1 MFKDRL
7 SSKILDSRTRS
18 EIPAEDKRKVHQLQ
32 LAKQMNKQAKERFL
46 EQKGSSGPK
55 KQKPPPPVAYKNVA
69 VFPKEPDIR
78 NLKLCVD
85 RKYESVILP
94 VHGFAAPFHISTIKN
109 ISRSEEGAY
118 VYLRMNFFYPGAS
131 INRNEETYFPNPDM
145 TFVKEISLRSVSSG
159 PSSAAS
165 NFGQA
170 FQAIKEVQK
179 GFKTREAEKREMEVF
194 IMTID
199 DVHMYIVIVV
209 LLQILYRQ
217 GVVEQAS
224 LVLNT
229 SRGNPRLKDLYMR
242 PVIGSRRIQVLE
254 RN

>member
-1 MFKDRL
+1 MC
-7 SSKILDSRTRS
+7 
-18 EIPAEDKRKVHQLQ
+18 
-32 LAKQMNKQAKERFL
+32 FL
-46 EQKGSSGPK
+46 
-55 KQKPPPPVAYKNVA
+55 
-69 VFPKEPDIR
+69 R
-78 NLKLCVD
+78 
-85 RKYESVILP
+85 
-94 VHGFAAPFHISTIKN
+94 
-109 ISRSEEGAY
+109 
-118 VYLRMNFFYPGAS
+118 
-131 INRNEETYFPNPDM
+131 
-145 TFVKEISLRSVSSG
+145 SLRSVSSG